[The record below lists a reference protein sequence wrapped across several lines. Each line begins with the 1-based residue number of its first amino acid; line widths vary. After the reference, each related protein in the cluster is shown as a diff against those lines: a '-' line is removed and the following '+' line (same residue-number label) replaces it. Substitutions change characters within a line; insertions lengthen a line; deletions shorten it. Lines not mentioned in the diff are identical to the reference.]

1 MTSNRPPQDLYLNGL
16 QRDQF
21 LPFIHSLS
29 HYAVTLDFLPII
41 SSSSPSST
49 KVSSSTTSTPSL
61 SPSTSSISSRSGTI
75 SSDSSY
81 SNIASNEDTIVAVDY
96 RRSKY
101 EHHAKVGYI
110 VLILL
115 CEYNYAYVIMVYF
128 FWY

>member
-41 SSSSPSST
+41 SSSSPST
-49 KVSSSTTSTPSL
+49 TTVSSSTTSSSQL
-61 SPSTSSISSRSGTI
+61 TSSISSSSGTS
-75 SSDSSY
+75 SSDSSN

-101 EHHAKVGYI
+101 EHHAKVRYI
-110 VLILL
+110 VLI
-115 CEYNYAYVIMVYF
+115 
-128 FWY
+128 